1 MPPQAKPPRL
11 ALVCA
16 SIHTG
21 ASRGLWTGLVDEA
34 LVRGARVLVI
44 PGGRLGAEEAW
55 EASRNLNYR
64 LASPRNADGIVSWT
78 TSLSGSVGAEVVE
91 AFVASLASLP
101 LVTVSQAAAGAPLVA
116 FDAYRGMRSM
126 VEHLIDVH
134 GHRAIAFIR
143 GPSSHV
149 SAEQRYRA
157 YRDVLEARGLVFR
170 PELVTPAL
178 AWDAGSL
185 APAILL
191 DEGGLVPGRD
201 FSALVAASDL
211 LAFWAMEGF
220 LSRGWR
226 IPEDLALGGFN
237 DSLESSL
244 ASPALSTVGVDFER
258 EGGVAADILL
268 RLLAGEA
275 VPKETILP
283 AELLL
288 RRSCGCP
295 TVLPET
301 RLAALAGGFS
311 GSGIPAAG
319 PGRRALLAAMA
330 GLLGT
335 EPRKS
340 GAWLE
345 ALLDSLVREGEAGV
359 GESPFLGALELALD
373 RTSPEGLEPGGW
385 QPLLSLL
392 RALAGAKKPALSPKG
407 GLEDVFHRARSLA
420 FEASRR
426 ALTRT
431 QWLAEQRALELRRAG
446 AALLL
451 CHDLESLVAS
461 LGESL
466 ARLGIPRAWL
476 AISEGGAEKDA
487 GRLSLVAALG
497 TAPGQSLPPGGLG
510 FEAEDLLPPGFLPDK
525 GAFVVEPLFF
535 RDEALGRLV
544 LEIGPRDGGI
554 YEELRSYLSSA
565 LKSARLFGQA
575 EEARRRAEAADLVKT
590 RLMASVSRGLCEPRG
605 RISAEALALG
615 HEGIGREAAG
625 QLALIE
631 DLLDLSRADLG
642 DLALDLGL
650 IDLRALL
657 LEALANRGTE
667 LPPEGLELA
676 ERLPLLVGDRARLL
690 RILMSLLEE
699 GDPLPKSGRGPVPR
713 PRLSARLE
721 ANLVLVE
728 GRGFAGTSRDLSSAR
743 RILGLLGAR
752 LETEGEGF
760 RLCLPLPPAL
770 GRAEGSLRP
779 GRALFLGRDLPE
791 PEEVAPGEF
800 GHLVLDLEAGGEW
813 EVLASLHGR
822 PDLASLPLA
831 VYPPSGYGQGLVQAS
846 PKPGTQA
853 QRGGDF
859 LDYLEAAWPEA
870 AAPPILILA
879 SRGGSQAGLRA
890 LAEESLPGRRLL
902 YLEAKD
908 LASGRSFPRPA
919 LVLAE
924 GEAAEAWLALSPG
937 PGLVPGGQ
945 APLLALCPELC
956 PRSSLLGRP
965 GVLVLPWGVLAP
977 EGLTALVRGLA
988 EGRLSLN
995 PGPSLLVQK
1004 AQVWLAQG
1012 YGKPLARSEMALALG
1027 VNGDYLGRLFHGLLG
1042 LSPWEYLGRLRVRA
1056 AQDLL
1061 EAGVLPLAEIG
1072 RKVGLADQAYFSR
1085 VFRKFAGKGP
1095 REWKRG

>member
-1 MPPQAKPPRL
+1 MPPKPKPPRL

-55 EASRNLNYR
+55 ESSRNLNYR

-78 TSLSGSVGAEVVE
+78 TSLSGSVEAEVVE
-91 AFVASLASLP
+91 AFVASLSTLP

-134 GHRAIAFIR
+134 GHRTIAFIR

-149 SAEQRYRA
+149 SAQQRFRA
-157 YRDVLEARGLVFR
+157 YRDVLEARGLAYR

-185 APAILL
+185 APAVLL

-201 FSALVAASDL
+201 FAALVAASDL

-268 RLLAGEA
+268 RLLAGET
-275 VPKETILP
+275 VPKETLLP
-283 AELLL
+283 AELRL

-301 RLAALAGGFS
+301 RLEALPAGVPS
-311 GSGIPAAG
+311 SGIPAAG
-319 PGRRALLAAMA
+319 PGRRALLATMA
-330 GLLGT
+330 ALLGT

-340 GAWLE
+340 GVWLE
-345 ALLDSLVREGEAGV
+345 ALLDSLVREGEGRV
-359 GESPFLGALELALD
+359 EGSPFLGALELALD

-392 RALAGAKKPALSPKG
+392 RALALAKKPALSLG
-407 GLEDVFHRARSLA
+407 HRLEDVFHRARSLA

-476 AISEGGAEKDA
+476 ALSEDGAEEGA
-487 GRLSLVAALG
+487 GKLRLVAALG
-497 TAPGQSLPPGGLG
+497 TGPGGGLPPGGLV
-510 FEAEDLLPPGFLPDK
+510 FEAEEVLPPGFLPEK

-535 RDEALGRLV
+535 RDEGLGRLI

-565 LKSARLFGQA
+565 LRSARLFGQA

-590 RLMASVSRGLCEPRG
+590 RLMASVSRGLCEPLA
-605 RISAEALALG
+605 RIVLEARAQG
-615 HEGIGREAAG
+615 QEGIGREAEG

-650 IDLRALL
+650 VDPRALL
-657 LEALANRGTE
+657 LEALAGRGTE
-667 LPPEGLELA
+667 LSPGGLELA
-676 ERLPLLVGDRARLL
+676 ERLPLMVGDRARLL
-690 RILMSLLEE
+690 RILTGLLE
-699 GDPLPKSGRGPVPR
+699 PSNPPPKSGLSPVPNS
-713 PRLSARLE
+713 RLSARLE
-721 ANLVLVE
+721 ANLILVE
-728 GRGFAGTSRDLSSAR
+728 GQGFAGASRDLSSAR

-752 LETEGEGF
+752 LEAEGEGF
-760 RLCLPLPPAL
+760 RLSLPLPPAL
-770 GRAEGSLRP
+770 GRADGSRRA
-779 GRALFLGRDLPE
+779 GRDFPLGRDLPD
-791 PEEVAPGEF
+791 PEEVVPGEL
-800 GHLVLDLEAGGEW
+800 GLLVLDLEAGGDW
-813 EVLASLHGR
+813 EVLASLRGR
-822 PDLASLPLA
+822 PELASLPLA
-831 VYPPSGYGQGLVQAS
+831 VFPPPGLAR
-846 PKPGTQA
+846 PA
-853 QRGGDF
+853 ARALRGGDF
-859 LDYLEAAWPEA
+859 LDFLEAAWPEA
-870 AAPPILILA
+870 AAPPVFILA
-879 SRGGSQAGLRA
+879 SRGGAHSELRT
-890 LAEESLPGRRLL
+890 LAAASLPGRRLL
-902 YLEAKD
+902 CLEAKD
-908 LASGRSFPRPA
+908 LASGRSLPRPA
-919 LVLAE
+919 LILAE
-924 GEAAEAWLALSPG
+924 SEAAEAWLALSPG
-937 PGLVPGGQ
+937 LAPGGQ
-945 APLLALCPELC
+945 VPLLVLGPELC
-956 PRSSLLGRP
+956 PRTSLLGRP
-965 GVLVLPWGVLAP
+965 RILVLPWDVLAP
-977 EGLTALVRGLA
+977 EGLVALIRGLA
-988 EGRLSLN
+988 EGRLSLS
-995 PGPSLLVQK
+995 PGPALQVQK
-1004 AQVWLAQG
+1004 AQVWLARG
-1012 YGKPLARSEMALALG
+1012 YGEPLTRSDMALALG
-1027 VNGDYLGRLFHGLLG
+1027 INGDYLGRLFHGLLG

-1061 EAGVLPLAEIG
+1061 EAGSLSLAEIAG
-1072 RKVGLADQAYFSR
+1072 QVGLPDQAYFSR

-1095 REWKRG
+1095 REWKLG